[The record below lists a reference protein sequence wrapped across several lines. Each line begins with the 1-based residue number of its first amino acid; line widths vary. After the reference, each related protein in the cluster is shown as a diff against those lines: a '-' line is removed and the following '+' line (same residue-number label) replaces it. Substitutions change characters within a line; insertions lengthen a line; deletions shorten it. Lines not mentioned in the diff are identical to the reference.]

1 MELLLSCPIDA
12 VRCVGH
18 RSALHRHMH
27 RTDLDTWLRCLV
39 LRSGTLEE
47 IHPARLLLSG
57 GSQTVWSLLLFVA
70 YRGKVG
76 EGVFCRLWLIG
87 ERFGTEPSSVMNL
100 LIRDEVG
107 CA

>member
-1 MELLLSCPIDA
+1 MQCGALGIAAHCI
-12 VRCVGH
+12 GH

-57 GSQTVWSLLLFVA
+57 GSLTVWSLLTFVA
-70 YRGKVG
+70 YRGKVWG
-76 EGVFCRLWLIG
+76 RGFFRDELIG
-87 ERFGTEPSSVMNL
+87 P
-100 LIRDEVG
+100 
-107 CA
+107 